1 MVYNYQIIVF
11 VNISTTFDHIVNN
24 LILEKHTKYKLDYT
38 VGEQLCNNDYIVN
51 NNLTKVY
58 QQ

>member
-11 VNISTTFDHIVNN
+11 VNISATFDHIINN
-24 LILEKHTKYKLDYT
+24 LILEKHIKYKLDYI
-38 VGEQLCNNDYIVN
+38 VREQLCNNDYIVN
-51 NNLTKVY
+51 NNLTKVH

>member
-11 VNISTTFDHIVNN
+11 VNISVTFDHIVNN
-24 LILEKHTKYKLDYT
+24 LILEKRTKYKLDYI
-38 VGEQLCNNDYIVN
+38 VREQLCNNDYIVN
-51 NNLTKVY
+51 NNLTKVH

>member
-11 VNISTTFDHIVNN
+11 VNISAAFDHIVNN
-24 LILEKHTKYKLDYT
+24 LILEKHTKYKLDFI
-38 VGEQLCNNDYIVN
+38 VGEQLCNNGYIVN
-51 NNLTKVY
+51 NNLTKVH